1 MAGQL
6 HELSEA
12 MRRRVGEVVGP
23 GEKVLWAGQP
33 TWRAVWGRLL
43 AIFLFGLFWS
53 AISFPLAAAVFGGA
67 TGLVPFKL
75 NGNYVWPLWARFV
88 LPLFML
94 PFVVIGYVMLAGPV
108 MALWRC
114 RQTVHL
120 VTDTRLID
128 ILPHKVVSID
138 PTKVSSIK
146 RKPREGGAGTIEI
159 GLGWTTNSE
168 DCKVEDIDEWAGVP
182 SAARAETYIRALVA
196 RHGGFAGRAG
206 T

>member
-6 HELSEA
+6 HELSEDL
-12 MRRRVGEVVGP
+12 RRRVREVLSP

-33 TWRAVWGRLL
+33 IWRAVWGRLL

-67 TGLVPFKL
+67 TGLFPFKL
-75 NGNYVWPLWARFV
+75 NGSFDWPLWARFAV
-88 LPLFML
+88 PLFML
-94 PFVVIGYVMLAGPV
+94 PFVVIGSIMLVGPV

-120 VTDTRLID
+120 ITDSRLID
-128 ILPHKVVSID
+128 LLPHKVVSID
-138 PTKVSSIK
+138 PARISSVK
-146 RKPREGGAGTIEI
+146 RKPRGGGAGTIEI

-168 DCKVEDIDEWAGVP
+168 DCKVEDIDEWSGVP

-196 RHGGFAGRAG
+196 RNGGFAGRAEA
-206 T
+206 